1 MDEFDALISGN
12 QENQPEDEF
21 NALVSKKH
29 SIAGEIPKGLKAGVQ
44 QLRGMGYGIGALAGE
59 ATGIKPL
66 TEWAKEGLTD
76 VEAKTPKPAVGS
88 FADIQGP
95 GDVAKYLAYGISSNL
110 PNMLLSLT
118 GGGAGAVIAKGMVG
132 SAAKKA
138 IIDAAIKRGA
148 LTGAGAASFGMEA
161 GSIASDQLTEAG
173 KVEPGKAV
181 AAAIP
186 AAILDVIPEWYLAKR
201 LGWLGKDL
209 SGFAGK
215 GLKDR
220 AVYALKVAGQ
230 QFAME
235 APTEAMQSAL
245 ERSAVEGKSIT
256 NKEAWDEY
264 INSFIL
270 GGATG
275 GVIGGAGG
283 IFAKKTNPVID
294 KITNDPIQQD
304 INKQLEALP
313 EENAAVQAPIKAM
326 DNTAVDKVLQAEKP
340 VSAQPEAVAPIE
352 TVEEKVVSQPAVTAA
367 PVIEPTQEI
376 PSVFKSMPLAELTR
390 YAKTGVKGAQLELA
404 ARQKTE
410 TAAPAAV
417 LTPEKVVEQLEKK
430 PAEAGFRD
438 FVKEKGIN
446 WEDLNKDNDLL
457 LKLRGE
463 YISGN
468 KQVVTPP
475 TVIPAK
481 EEVQTEAPIETPTPV
496 TTTKKPRNTA
506 EVRAKIA
513 ADKAAKES
521 IAIAKR
527 KVDTINLRENLSI
540 TTDPESMD
548 YILSDYVSRLHSGT
562 PGGLQGYTKGGE
574 QVFAGSGYPEWVG
587 DLVKK
592 YGSKKT
598 APVLTK
604 TGKAPGIDADAII
617 ATIKR
622 GMAGEKLTPY
632 QRSVW
637 EDINRIADQE
647 ARGDYSAVLDEFAKV
662 RKGED
667 YAAAREQFAAEQ
679 IDIGASTESRAD
691 IEAGYRESIK
701 SEGYTPEEEAAVLEE
716 VNNFF
721 KEASK
726 PKEIPKGNFETADLE
741 GFSEKDTFNLVN
753 PETEISPKLS
763 EQATPR
769 NADMFATEGAGTIET
784 RAKEA
789 EIKAAKKESVKLSMP
804 FKEGEITND
813 ITILRKELETKIGR
827 TIGDGGITEILHIP
841 QSPNVQSRRQAN
853 TGRSGRIL
861 SGENEKL
868 YDNVSEE
875 GRRNSREIQKIAG
888 IFGKQIAWIKINDS
902 NLSNNINGM
911 VTDKLPNKIFINIA
925 SKEPYLFVLGHE
937 LIHKIQFEKP
947 ILYEDL
953 KNYLIP
959 QIEKTDKFK
968 TFRAESEK
976 NIGAS
981 EELKDSYVYEEL
993 ISDFAGEQFIN
1004 EKFWD
1009 DMAATNPTLFE
1020 KVVQIAKEII
1030 MKAIKSLG
1038 INTDEISQSF
1048 FKDIDKSRKILADVM
1063 NKYAVTAKGEIS
1075 SGTIKLSTG
1084 ERSILGTLTSTFTKH
1099 PEDIPAA
1106 EYKRQVDFF
1115 RSQKDFSKLDFA
1127 LSVPFR
1133 FSQKYPEWREMWR
1146 IHGIDRQEMRS
1157 DLRVQFIK
1165 EAAPFFEMNKNLKAK
1180 GYTKEQIKESESRIE
1195 RVAFAGDALGVEFT
1209 DEQLQAGVV
1218 DEYNNTLKLN
1228 SDEIAIYK
1236 SIRKSLDNVRETL
1249 VNWLSEQT
1257 FRSYR
1262 KHKWY
1267 NMLLAAAGVD
1277 LNAENVQTLLGEKGL
1292 NSAALQRAR
1301 KIQVDIKSMF
1311 DRIETGISEVPLE
1324 EAVQAGA
1331 LYKKVA
1337 DKMQAE
1343 FTNFHDYLE
1352 EITGIKDKNQLD
1364 KLSEEVFTAY
1374 LQTRPQLKIIKKLR
1388 NEIGK
1393 VVGYVPRYRE
1403 SGEAKFKVFEQQLD
1417 DDGNIALDDEGV
1429 PIPDKE
1435 IFSKPINGTKG
1446 AQEAYREALKL
1457 YGKDGKLPDNYRT
1470 SYDTINASPEAA
1482 FQGVSDAN
1490 VQKVFDDAMRAMEGK
1505 IGINTT
1511 YKDAAGNPVNVFD
1524 QLREAGYQAI
1534 ANQFKARG
1542 AMRSSIHREQDLI
1555 KGYKETGLQSIL
1567 LNYMSSMAGL
1577 MTKQNAAA
1585 DAMELLSTVKN
1596 PSMFNALSKYNK
1608 EMLRNDSKAD
1618 QVSGK
1623 TRSFMFG
1630 WFLGGLLKSAVIN
1643 LTQNPI
1649 VGFSELAK
1657 YQRVHKLGGFG
1668 KADIAYANAMKDV
1681 LAGNLTPA
1689 EQKFIDDMVSKGIA
1703 TNQYIH
1709 SIFENVTQNDI
1720 IKKHYAIMQF
1730 LAKPFSMSEVYNRK
1744 SAAIALYRTA
1754 YDMHLKEAMADS
1766 KLSKEDA
1773 TAQAYQKTFD
1783 DARTFIDNVH
1793 YAYGKANRPLPIMT
1807 GDVIGAAA
1815 SSLYTFKGFTH
1826 NFLARQAEL
1835 LSQKDFRT
1843 VLHTLAYLAMFG
1855 GMAGLPFFKDLFE
1868 FIEKQFGYSPINA
1881 VRKSL
1886 RGVGGDTL
1894 EKFGISGLPAVLGA
1908 NISGSIATGLPWPIS
1923 ANSPEDSIF
1932 GVWGGMAQKIGRT
1945 AQALGRGDLNR
1956 AITEGSPEFMRNP
1969 RVAARESE
1977 IGKTLFGTPGYATN
1991 PRGRAMLD
1999 ENGKPITI
2007 GAKEAVLKTVGFNP
2021 TEYARAKEKNQT
2033 IIRQETWANE
2043 AKQEVSERYRIAVI
2057 NKDPNAVRDMMKNV
2071 ADVNKQIRS
2080 RGLQMLVPPLTVSR
2094 VVQNSREV
2102 RGKKLARETAYRQQ
2116 L

>member
-1 MDEFDALISGN
+1 
-12 QENQPEDEF
+12 
-21 NALVSKKH
+21 
-29 SIAGEIPKGLKAGVQ
+29 
-44 QLRGMGYGIGALAGE
+44 
-59 ATGIKPL
+59 
-66 TEWAKEGLTD
+66 
-76 VEAKTPKPAVGS
+76 
-88 FADIQGP
+88 
-95 GDVAKYLAYGISSNL
+95 
-110 PNMLLSLT
+110 
-118 GGGAGAVIAKGMVG
+118 
-132 SAAKKA
+132 
-138 IIDAAIKRGA
+138 
-148 LTGAGAASFGMEA
+148 
-161 GSIASDQLTEAG
+161 
-173 KVEPGKAV
+173 
-181 AAAIP
+181 
-186 AAILDVIPEWYLAKR
+186 
-201 LGWLGKDL
+201 
-209 SGFAGK
+209 
-215 GLKDR
+215 
-220 AVYALKVAGQ
+220 
-230 QFAME
+230 
-235 APTEAMQSAL
+235 
-245 ERSAVEGKSIT
+245 
-256 NKEAWDEY
+256 
-264 INSFIL
+264 
-270 GGATG
+270 
-275 GVIGGAGG
+275 
-283 IFAKKTNPVID
+283 
-294 KITNDPIQQD
+294 
-304 INKQLEALP
+304 
-313 EENAAVQAPIKAM
+313 
-326 DNTAVDKVLQAEKP
+326 
-340 VSAQPEAVAPIE
+340 
-352 TVEEKVVSQPAVTAA
+352 
-367 PVIEPTQEI
+367 
-376 PSVFKSMPLAELTR
+376 
-390 YAKTGVKGAQLELA
+390 
-404 ARQKTE
+404 
-410 TAAPAAV
+410 
-417 LTPEKVVEQLEKK
+417 
-430 PAEAGFRD
+430 
-438 FVKEKGIN
+438 
-446 WEDLNKDNDLL
+446 
-457 LKLRGE
+457 
-463 YISGN
+463 
-468 KQVVTPP
+468 
-475 TVIPAK
+475 
-481 EEVQTEAPIETPTPV
+481 
-496 TTTKKPRNTA
+496 
-506 EVRAKIA
+506 
-513 ADKAAKES
+513 
-521 IAIAKR
+521 
-527 KVDTINLRENLSI
+527 
-540 TTDPESMD
+540 
-548 YILSDYVSRLHSGT
+548 
-562 PGGLQGYTKGGE
+562 
-574 QVFAGSGYPEWVG
+574 
-587 DLVKK
+587 
-592 YGSKKT
+592 
-598 APVLTK
+598 
-604 TGKAPGIDADAII
+604 
-617 ATIKR
+617 
-622 GMAGEKLTPY
+622 
-632 QRSVW
+632 
-637 EDINRIADQE
+637 
-647 ARGDYSAVLDEFAKV
+647 
-662 RKGED
+662 
-667 YAAAREQFAAEQ
+667 
-679 IDIGASTESRAD
+679 
-691 IEAGYRESIK
+691 
-701 SEGYTPEEEAAVLEE
+701 
-716 VNNFF
+716 
-721 KEASK
+721 
-726 PKEIPKGNFETADLE
+726 
-741 GFSEKDTFNLVN
+741 
-753 PETEISPKLS
+753 
-763 EQATPR
+763 
-769 NADMFATEGAGTIET
+769 
-784 RAKEA
+784 
-789 EIKAAKKESVKLSMP
+789 
-804 FKEGEITND
+804 
-813 ITILRKELETKIGR
+813 
-827 TIGDGGITEILHIP
+827 
-841 QSPNVQSRRQAN
+841 
-853 TGRSGRIL
+853 
-861 SGENEKL
+861 
-868 YDNVSEE
+868 
-875 GRRNSREIQKIAG
+875 
-888 IFGKQIAWIKINDS
+888 
-902 NLSNNINGM
+902 
-911 VTDKLPNKIFINIA
+911 
-925 SKEPYLFVLGHE
+925 
-937 LIHKIQFEKP
+937 
-947 ILYEDL
+947 
-953 KNYLIP
+953 
-959 QIEKTDKFK
+959 
-968 TFRAESEK
+968 
-976 NIGAS
+976 
-981 EELKDSYVYEEL
+981 
-993 ISDFAGEQFIN
+993 
-1004 EKFWD
+1004 
-1009 DMAATNPTLFE
+1009 
-1020 KVVQIAKEII
+1020 
-1030 MKAIKSLG
+1030 
-1038 INTDEISQSF
+1038 
-1048 FKDIDKSRKILADVM
+1048 M

-1115 RSQKDFSKLDFA
+1115 RSQKNFSKLDFA

-1165 EAAPFFEMNKNLKAK
+1165 EAAPFFEMNKNFSAK

-1209 DEQLQAGVV
+1209 DEQLQTGVV

-1228 SDEIAIYK
+1228 PDEIAIYK

-1277 LNAENVQTLLGEKGL
+1277 LNAENIQTLLGEKGL

-1343 FTNFHDYLE
+1343 FTNFHDYLG

-1482 FQGVSDAN
+1482 FQGVSDTN

-1657 YQRVHKLGGFG
+1657 YQRTHKLGGFG

-1681 LAGNLTPA
+1681 LAGNLTSA
-1689 EQKFIDDMVSKGIA
+1689 EQKFIDDMISKGIA
-1703 TNQYIH
+1703 TDQYIH

-1868 FIEKQFGYSPINA
+1868 FIEKQFGYSPTNA

-1908 NISGSIATGLPWPIS
+1908 NISGSIATGLPWPIG

-2043 AKQEVSERYRIAVI
+2043 AKQEVSERYRIALI

-2071 ADVNKQIRS
+2071 ANVNKQIRS

-2102 RGKKLARETAYRQQ
+2102 RGKKLAKETAYRQQ